1 MRRKTT
7 SHCARRILA
16 SLARRAFRRP
26 VTDADVEPLISL
38 YRTGRSDG
46 FESGIEMALQE
57 LLVSPAFL
65 FRIEH
70 DPESPPNNPAY
81 RIGDVDL
88 ASRLSFF
95 LWSSIPD
102 NQLLELAEHGKLK
115 DREVLEQQVKR
126 MLADPRSRL

>member
-1 MRRKTT
+1 
-7 SHCARRILA
+7 
-16 SLARRAFRRP
+16 
-26 VTDADVEPLISL
+26 
-38 YRTGRSDG
+38 
-46 FESGIEMALQE
+46 MALQE

-95 LWSSIPD
+95 SLEAAFLIISFSNWQSTASSRI
-102 NQLLELAEHGKLK
+102 
-115 DREVLEQQVKR
+115 VKCSN
-126 MLADPRSRL
+126 SR